1 MAYYGALWST
11 VLNVKIPARK
21 GLNIIFCIHQQGEE
35 ASSNATPKY
44 ATAAWPDTP
53 LAQTKDYLLHRTVV
67 REPQMTVSI
76 VLFSL
81 CLLNQ
86 PS

>member
-1 MAYYGALWST
+1 MAYYGALWSS

-21 GLNIIFCIHQQGEE
+21 GLNIIFCIHQQGEG
-35 ASSNATPKY
+35 ASPNATPKY
-44 ATAAWPDTP
+44 VTAAWPDTP
-53 LAQTKDYLLHRTVV
+53 LAQTKDYLLHRTVFQA
-67 REPQMTVSI
+67 PQITVSI

-81 CLLNQ
+81 CVLKQ